1 MTFCELFAHCH
12 VITNAFTVHKKHCMA
27 MLQLR
32 VDDSLKGRADSLFV
46 SLGLDTST
54 AICIV
59 LASSVENDG
68 LPFPVWHSA
77 MLDSLAQAVD
87 DTRSRRNLSGPFK
100 TAQEAVD
107 SMLGD

>member
-1 MTFCELFAHCH
+1 MVT
-12 VITNAFTVHKKHCMA
+12 
-27 MLQLR
+27 LQLR
-32 VDDSLKGRADSLFV
+32 VDDSFKARADRLFA
-46 SLGLDTST
+46 SLGLDTSM
-54 AICIV
+54 AIRIF

-77 MLDSLAQAVD
+77 MSDSLAQAVD